1 MDTSI
6 SSKNEAA
13 MYSPL
18 VKAFNYAL
26 DRLSELDVPGLP
38 KFHEP
43 SQIVFACSATKCIK
57 SESYLQG
64 SYKPDIVLIKW
75 NTFKRAHKCPGVAYS
90 GSYESDVCYR
100 SDCDQPRLSWRN
112 ILSTLEVKRGG
123 PRGAGNTGNKP
134 SKGKTKGKSVHST
147 YTGQFED
154 LGGDIGAIVQPG
166 PPRPAPLK
174 MVGEENPTRSRKST
188 APSALPL
195 LTESSRDTSW
205 SEKPGVFILDF

>member
-1 MDTSI
+1 
-6 SSKNEAA
+6 

-64 SYKPDIVLIKW
+64 SVKPDIVLVKW
-75 NTFKRAHKCPGVAYS
+75 STFKRTHQRADAAYPD
-90 GSYESDVCYR
+90 SYKSDVCYR
-100 SDCDQPRLSWRN
+100 SGYDQPSLSWRN
-112 ILSTLEVKRGG
+112 VLSTLEVKRGG
-123 PRGAGNTGNKP
+123 PGGAGNTGNKP
-134 SKGKTKGKSVHST
+134 SKGKRKGKSVHSR
-147 YTGQFED
+147 YTGRFED
-154 LGGDIGAIVQPG
+154 LGGDLGAIVQPG

-188 APSALPL
+188 APSPLPL
-195 LTESSRDTSW
+195 LTKSSWDTFW
-205 SEKPGVFILDF
+205 SEKPGAFTLDP